1 MALAGSACCSSLTA
15 TPRIGLTRRDAVPK
29 HTPLSAHACARACA
43 CVAPAEPL
51 RARREP
57 LTACGDATQVLE
69 YLRTNNVYCLISPS
83 HASIWAQDNDAG
95 DNASFSRAGFAR

>member
-1 MALAGSACCSSLTA
+1 MRA
-15 TPRIGLTRRDAVPK
+15 RVP
-29 HTPLSAHACARACA
+29 AYI
-43 CVAPAEPL
+43 APAEPL

-69 YLRTNNVYCLISPS
+69 YLRANNVYCLISPS

-95 DNASFSRAGFAR
+95 VNASFSRAGSAR